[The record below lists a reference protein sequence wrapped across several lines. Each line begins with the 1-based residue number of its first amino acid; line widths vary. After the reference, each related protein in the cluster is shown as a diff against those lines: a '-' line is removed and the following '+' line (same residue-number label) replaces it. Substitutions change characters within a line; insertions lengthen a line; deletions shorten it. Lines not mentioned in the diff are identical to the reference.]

1 MLGYFSSGNPTEK
14 SNIYHEDRPRCHTYF
29 VVQKIL
35 FCSRTVDEMDIR
47 LWMDNK
53 EKIGQKWQKLKASYF
68 LSVSFWRP
76 SSVTKNTQLNELY
89 QNMYET

>member
-47 LWMDNK
+47 LWMDKK
-53 EKIGQKWQKLKASYF
+53 EKIGQK
-68 LSVSFWRP
+68 
-76 SSVTKNTQLNELY
+76 
-89 QNMYET
+89 